1 MFPLGHVGI
10 ALGVGFLII
19 RYLKSSWDPK
29 LFIIIVGVA
38 ALLPD
43 LIDKPI
49 GLLYGYQGGGRLVAH
64 SFLFSAIVMVVSL
77 IVWRVATRRELAIS
91 FLPLLFTLAVW
102 IHLLLDLMWE
112 VPEVLLWPAYGLGF
126 PAGEFSW
133 GHLTASPYAMAGE
146 VVGAIVLVY
155 LLVLLLLGRF
165 NVEGPESRSE
175 T

>member
-10 ALGVGFLII
+10 ALGVAFALVRI
-19 RYLKSSWDPK
+19 LKKSPDPK
-29 LFIIIVGVA
+29 MFIVIVGVA
-38 ALLPD
+38 AVLPD

-49 GLLYGYQGGGRLVAH
+49 GLLYGFQGGGRLVAH
-64 SFLFSAIVMVVSL
+64 TLLFSVIVMAVSL
-77 IVWRVATRRELAIS
+77 VAWRVATRRELAIS

-126 PAGEFSW
+126 PTGEFSW

-146 VVGAIVLVY
+146 VVGAIILVY
-155 LLVLLLLGRF
+155 LALLLFLGRF
-165 NVEGPESRSE
+165 NVEGPEGG

>member
-1 MFPLGHVGI
+1 MGHVGI
-10 ALGVGFLII
+10 ALGVAFALVRI
-19 RYLKSSWDPK
+19 LKKSPDPK
-29 LFIIIVGVA
+29 MFIVIVGVA
-38 ALLPD
+38 AVLPD

-49 GLLYGYQGGGRLVAH
+49 GLLYGFQGGGRLVAH
-64 SFLFSAIVMVVSL
+64 TLLFSVIVMAVSL
-77 IVWRVATRRELAIS
+77 VAWRVATRRELAIS

-126 PAGEFSW
+126 PTGEFSW

-146 VVGAIVLVY
+146 VVGAIILVY
-155 LLVLLLLGRF
+155 LALLLFLGRF
-165 NVEGPESRSE
+165 NVEGPEGG

>member
-10 ALGVGFLII
+10 ALGVAFALVRI
-19 RYLKSSWDPK
+19 LKKSPDPK
-29 LFIIIVGVA
+29 TFVIIVGVA
-38 ALLPD
+38 AVLPD

-49 GLLYGYQGGGRLVAH
+49 GLLYGFQGGGRLFAH
-64 SFLFSAIVMVVSL
+64 TLLFSVIVMAVSL
-77 IVWRVATRRELAIS
+77 VAWRWATRRELATS

-112 VPEVLLWPAYGLGF
+112 DPEILLWPAYGLGF
-126 PAGEFSW
+126 PTGEFSW

-146 VVGAIVLVY
+146 VVGAIILVY
-155 LLVLLLLGRF
+155 LALLLFLGRF
-165 NVEGPESRSE
+165 NVEGPEGG